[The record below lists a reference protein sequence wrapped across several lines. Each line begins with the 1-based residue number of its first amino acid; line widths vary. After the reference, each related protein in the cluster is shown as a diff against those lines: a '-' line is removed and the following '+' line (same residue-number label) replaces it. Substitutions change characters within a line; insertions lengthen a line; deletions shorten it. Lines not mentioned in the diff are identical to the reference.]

1 MPRYVPAGEG
11 GGGVRGVYIDRCITE
26 DDWLKTR
33 AFGSHIS
40 SFGADKNLPI
50 FSQKGL
56 ERLLL

>member
-1 MPRYVPAGEG
+1 MPRHVPAGEG
-11 GGGVRGVYIDRCITE
+11 GGGAGVYIDWCITV
-26 DDWLKTR
+26 DDWLKTG